1 MKGRRH
7 TQPKPVASG
16 SIFFSCLHPLAIVND
31 HPLHSSLSLIHL
43 KSILQVGFSMKSIV
57 SFSPS
62 CTNQGR
68 CISENSSLDVG
79 CSFPFCFSVLT
90 FHVIKG
96 TSSTRLSFRRLL
108 WCVAFSKSPANS
120 PALLILGAITAPVLF
135 IFVVAS
141 PHSSSKAQFCCLSDG
156 VNK

>member
-43 KSILQVGFSMKSIV
+43 KSILQVDFSMKSNV

-90 FHVIKG
+90 FHYRNIIYSLFLPRVALVRRVLKI
-96 TSSTRLSFRRLL
+96 TCQLACVTYTRCDNGPS
-108 WCVAFSKSPANS
+108 AFY
-120 PALLILGAITAPVLF
+120 
-135 IFVVAS
+135 
-141 PHSSSKAQFCCLSDG
+141 FCCCVSSFLVQGPILLSSRRRQ
-156 VNK
+156 